1 MKFYGKVIS
10 GKGKGKYFVGIEPYK
25 LAFEKNLGY
34 TPYLG
39 TLNIKT
45 GRDFWTHVEDY
56 KVIEDFE
63 YNNKK
68 FYGVKYVPI
77 VIKNRFGISIKGS
90 IVAPKKTVH
99 SKSVLEIISSL
110 NLRKYLKLKNNDIIT
125 VELDI

>member
-10 GKGKGKYFVGIEPYK
+10 GKGKGKYFVGLEPYK

-45 GRDFWTHVEDY
+45 GRDFWINVENY
-56 KVIEDFE
+56 KIIDDFE
-63 YNNKK
+63 YKNEKY
-68 FYGVKYVPI
+68 YGVKFVPI
-77 VIKNRFGISIKGS
+77 TIKNRFGVSIKGS

-99 SKSVLEIISSL
+99 SKSILEIISPL
-110 NLRKYLKLKNNDIIT
+110 NLRRYLNLKNNDIVI
-125 VELDI
+125 VELEV